1 MNKFQ
6 ILTQTGGNAMAELET
21 TANNFFKDIQ
31 LYIWIAI
38 AVAIITNGILCV
50 VGGEAG
56 RERAKKAMPW
66 TLIGCLLVL
75 GGVSIANWITGNIAF
90 SG

>member
-31 LYIWIAI
+31 IYIWIAI
-38 AVAIITNGILCV
+38 AVALITNGILCV
-50 VGGEAG
+50 VGGEEG
-56 RERAKKAMPW
+56 RQKAKKAMPW

-75 GGVSIANWITGNIAF
+75 GAVSIATWITGNIAF

>member
-38 AVAIITNGILCV
+38 AVALITNGILCV
-50 VGGEAG
+50 VGGEEG
-56 RERAKKAMPW
+56 RQKAKKALKW
-66 TLIGCLLVL
+66 TAIGSGLIL
-75 GGVSIANWITGNIAF
+75 GAVSIATWITGNIAF